1 MVVTKQAVVE
11 AIRYRNQTW
20 MVLLELNG
28 QGFYPWRWWA
38 KPTTN
43 GSMIRGVLG
52 FAGRTSSPT
61 AAVFQARDML
71 ERYGIA
77 DYQIYHVP
85 ALRRVAPLRWP
96 QPHLRSAAA
105 TLALPADPR
114 PLERRLAA

>member
-1 MVVTKQAVVE
+1 MVVTKQVVVE

-38 KPTTN
+38 KPVAN
-43 GSMIRGVLG
+43 GSMISGVLG
-52 FAGRTSSPT
+52 FAGRASGPT

-96 QPHLRSAAA
+96 QPRLRAAA
-105 TLALPADPR
+105 ANATAAIEPR
-114 PLERRLAA
+114 PAERRLAA